1 MPLPPNNSA
10 DSSFR
15 GRRHRPAA
23 LDASQR
29 WCSALGVCCD
39 VRVPKS
45 DGSQNATA
53 SAELPEPQSGAA
65 GGVAS
70 ARSTT
75 REVDVLREIAVRVAT
90 NAAAHVRLRRPQ
102 VFGGGSH
109 VDDGAVQSKS
119 TPTDPVTVVDTETER
134 VLREMLARLRPDDAV
149 LGEEEGAENYS
160 LDGVRWVL
168 DPIDGTVNFM
178 YGIPAYAVSVAVQI
192 DGVSVAG
199 AVVDVARDLVY
210 SAAKGRGAVVERA
223 DGTQEILRCSG
234 VTELSMTLLATGFGY
249 GARRRAVQGAIV
261 SELLPQ
267 VRDIRRIGS
276 AALDLCM
283 VASGTVDA
291 HFEHGLSPWDWAAG
305 GLIAAEAGALVRLP
319 APNSTSAQGSVTVA
333 MAPGIS
339 EAFLA
344 ALRSAGALDP
354 IPG

>member
-1 MPLPPNNSA
+1 MFGESL
-10 DSSFR
+10 
-15 GRRHRPAA
+15 
-23 LDASQR
+23 Q
-29 WCSALGVCCD
+29 WCSAVGVCCD

-45 DGSQNATA
+45 DGSQNDTA
-53 SAELPEPQSGAA
+53 STQLPGTTVPPGELDTESN
-65 GGVAS
+65 
-70 ARSTT
+70 T
-75 REVDVLREIAVRVAT
+75 RDVDVLREVAERVAMR
-90 NAAAHVRLRRPQ
+90 AAEHVRLRRPQ
-102 VFGGGSH
+102 VFGDGSSA
-109 VDDGAVQSKS
+109 DDDAVQSKS

-134 VLREMLARLRPDDAV
+134 VLREMLAQVRPSDSI
-149 LGEEEGAENYS
+149 LGEEEGSEDES

-210 SAAKGRGAVVERA
+210 SAAKGRGATVRGP
-223 DGTQEILRCSG
+223 DGTLEQLRCSD
-234 VTELSMTLLATGFGY
+234 VAELSMTLLATGFGY
-249 GARRRAVQGAIV
+249 GSGRRAVQGAII

-283 VASGTVDA
+283 VASGAVDA

-305 GLIAAEAGALVRLP
+305 ALIAAEAGAVVRLP
-319 APNSTSAQGSVTVA
+319 AANSTSAHGSATVA

-339 EAFLA
+339 TAFLA

>member
-1 MPLPPNNSA
+1 M
-10 DSSFR
+10 
-15 GRRHRPAA
+15 
-23 LDASQR
+23 
-29 WCSALGVCCD
+29 CCD
-39 VRVPKS
+39 VGVPTP
-45 DGSQNATA
+45 DDSQNDTA
-53 SAELPEPQSGAA
+53 SAQLPQTPVQPEGA
-65 GGVAS
+65 GTGS
-70 ARSTT
+70 NT
-75 REVDVLREIAVRVAT
+75 RDVDVLREVAVRVAMR
-90 NAAAHVRLRRPQ
+90 AAEHVRTRRPQ
-102 VFGGGSH
+102 VFGGGSS
-109 VDDGAVQSKS
+109 VDGTAAVQSKS

-134 VLREMLARLRPDDAV
+134 VLREMLAQLRPSDSI
-149 LGEEEGAENYS
+149 LGEEEGTEDDS

-199 AVVDVARDLVY
+199 AVVDIARELVY
-210 SAAKGRGAVVERA
+210 SAAQGRGATVEGA
-223 DGTQEILRCSG
+223 DGAQEQLRCSD
-234 VTELSMTLLATGFGY
+234 VTTLSMTLLATGFGY
-249 GARRRAVQGAIV
+249 GSGRRAVQGAII

-283 VASGTVDA
+283 VASGAVDA

-305 GLIAAEAGALVRLP
+305 ALIAAEAGAVVRLP
-319 APNSTSAQGSVTVA
+319 AANSTSAHGSATVA

-339 EAFLA
+339 DAFVA

>member
-1 MPLPPNNSA
+1 MSTE
-10 DSSFR
+10 SS
-15 GRRHRPAA
+15 
-23 LDASQR
+23 
-29 WCSALGVCCD
+29 
-39 VRVPKS
+39 
-45 DGSQNATA
+45 
-53 SAELPEPQSGAA
+53 
-65 GGVAS
+65 
-70 ARSTT
+70 T
-75 REVDVLREIAVRVAT
+75 RDVDVLREVAIRVAQG
-90 NAAAHVRLRRPQ
+90 AAEHVRLRRPQ
-102 VFGGGSH
+102 VFGGDSH
-109 VDDGAVQSKS
+109 VGDGSVQSKS

-134 VLREMLARLRPDDAV
+134 VLREMLSTLRPADAV
-149 LGEEEGAENYS
+149 LGEEEGSEDDS

-199 AVVDVARDLVY
+199 AVVDVARELVY
-210 SAAKGRGAVVERA
+210 SAAKGRGAVVLRA
-223 DGTQEILRCSG
+223 DGTEERLRCSG

-249 GARRRAVQGAIV
+249 GSGRRAVQGAIV

-283 VASGTVDA
+283 VASGAADA

-305 GLIAAEAGALVRLP
+305 ALIAAEAGAVVRLP
-319 APNSTSAQGSVTVA
+319 AANSTSAHGSVTVA
-333 MAPGIS
+333 AAPGIS
-339 EAFLA
+339 DAFLA